1 MSKKRRKRKKRTS
14 HKGWR
19 ASPEQVEAWL
29 GKLERQIM
37 AEAYKGAAQTAR
49 RILRHVPEGSRPCSE
64 ALMHLGTALAMLQ
77 EFEESYQVLSQALE
91 MEPDDANIWY
101 NRALSARFT
110 MRTGQSLRDLERAVE
125 LERDP
130 RRREIYEE
138 ALSFTRELVRKQ
150 MTMRGPDCTLEQLIE
165 QQETFWQGIKLME
178 AEQWVEAEAI
188 FRRVIEMGN
197 VPPQPWANL
206 AGCLIWQERYDEA
219 EKALHRA
226 LEIEPDYEV
235 ARRNL
240 QMLPYI
246 RQHGPS
252 IVSTR
257 IKAPFEGLK
266 VKQSVI
272 FVEE

>member
-1 MSKKRRKRKKRTS
+1 MSKKRRRSSKRTS
-14 HKGWR
+14 HRGWR

-29 GKLERQIM
+29 GKLERQMM
-37 AEAYKGAAQTAR
+37 AEKYKSAVQTAW
-49 RILRHVPEGSRPCSE
+49 RILRHVPEGSKPCGE
-64 ALMHLGTALAMLQ
+64 TLMHLGTALAMLQ

-91 MEPDDANIWY
+91 VEPEDANIWY

-110 MRTGQSLRDLERAVE
+110 LRTGESLRDLERAVE
-125 LERDP
+125 FERDP
-130 RRREIYEE
+130 GRREIYEE
-138 ALSFTRELVRKQ
+138 ALSFTRELVREQIAK
-150 MTMRGPDCTLEQLIE
+150 RGPDFTLEQLIE

-178 AEQWVEAEAI
+178 AQQWAEAEAV
-188 FRRVIEMGN
+188 FRRVIEMGR

-219 EKALHRA
+219 EEALHRA

-252 IVSTR
+252 IMGTR